1 MLVNSSNSASAAV
14 TGAIQHTSQAT
25 GASFNY
31 LVATAQVES
40 GLNPQAGAST
50 SSARGLFQCIGT
62 TWLAT
67 IKQAGAALGLGRDA
81 DAITQ
86 SASGKITGLARRL
99 RMRS

>member
-50 SSARGLFQCIGT
+50 SSARGLFQFIERRP
-62 TWLAT
+62 
-67 IKQAGAALGLGRDA
+67 GLPPSSRRG
-81 DAITQ
+81 
-86 SASGKITGLARRL
+86 RRL
-99 RMRS
+99 ALAAMRTPSRKRLRQIAVAEIGFPPTR